1 LPGIKDVVDL
11 VTTVTGLEG
20 SLTLVHLQDHIM
32 TATYN
37 IQSVDTLVG
46 RAVLARATANKL
58 GQLHDL
64 IIEPVRGDLAGIS
77 VRMADGSLRSVEYGE
92 VYSFGP
98 DAVMVNSD
106 ESALPQQNSP
116 LKALPLAM
124 NKLLGAEVITEGGKI
139 LGQVATVFVRLAEKP
154 VLIYEIRSSLLDKL
168 LGHTLFVPSSLG
180 CAFSD
185 DGARLVVANDTAEK
199 AENSLDA
206 LAARLFGP
214 LQGEDPVVIIR
225 SRGY

>member
-1 LPGIKDVVDL
+1 
-11 VTTVTGLEG
+11 
-20 SLTLVHLQDHIM
+20 M

-37 IQSVDTLVG
+37 IQSVDAIIG
-46 RAVLARATANKL
+46 RDVLARASANKL

-64 IIEPVRGDLAGIS
+64 IIEPVKGELAGLS
-77 VRMADGSLRSVEYGE
+77 VRMADATLRLVEYGD

-106 ESALPQQNSP
+106 ESALPQQNSV
-116 LKALPLAM
+116 LKALPLAL
-124 NKLLGAEVITEGGKI
+124 NKILGAEVITEGGKI
-139 LGQVATVFVRLAEKP
+139 LGQVATVFIRLAERP
-154 VLIYEIRSSLLDKL
+154 ILIYEIRSSLLDKL
-168 LGHTLFVPSSLG
+168 LGHALFVPASLG
-180 CAFSD
+180 CAFSA

-199 AENSLDA
+199 AENSLEA